1 MVSILSKDDYLNN
14 FIIESY
20 SNFDAKKYKWSDFN
34 VIRIESSE
42 TLVYNTFSKSLV
54 LLSWDIRHRQIE
66 DLRSDEVQILYS
78 CNIIVNI
85 DLDEQVK
92 YWEIHHLLRQI
103 EYSTHAINRYNI
115 LTTTGCNARCFY
127 CFEDGVDIKTMS
139 SRTAEQVATYI
150 YNNSLNTEMVELR
163 WFGGEPLV
171 NYKAIDIICSNLQK
185 MGQPFYST
193 ISSNGTL
200 IGLPH
205 IYNSLKKWNFKKVRL
220 SFDGLKEEHNRRK
233 NYPSIPD
240 AYTVT
245 LENVDKL
252 IAIGVE
258 TSIRLTFDENNL
270 NDIFKVAEMLIKRY
284 KDNKLVKV
292 YSRCIFEKLTT
303 IAANNNL
310 AQVKKLVEFKEFID
324 SLLFK
329 NGLYDETKWQPIG
342 YQPSFCAANNPNA
355 VVIDPMGRL
364 TSCETIT
371 PNTQFWGD
379 ITNGVTDDN
388 EKNRWIEITPIKEKC
403 KTCHFLPSCTTFSL
417 CPNDY
422 YDCIERANNSYQNYL
437 LSEFL
442 KLSPR
447 KND

>member
-20 SNFDAKKYKWSDFN
+20 SNSDAKKYKWSDFN

-171 NYKAIDIICSNLQK
+171 NYKAIDIICSNLQI

>member
-20 SNFDAKKYKWSDFN
+20 SNSDAKKYKWSDFN

-54 LLSWDIRHRQIE
+54 LLSWDIKHRQIE

>member
-20 SNFDAKKYKWSDFN
+20 SNSDAKKYKWSDFN

>member
-20 SNFDAKKYKWSDFN
+20 SNSDAKKYKWSDFN
-34 VIRIESSE
+34 VIRIEGSE

>member
-20 SNFDAKKYKWSDFN
+20 SNSDAKKYKWSDFN

-171 NYKAIDIICSNLQK
+171 NYKAIDIICSKIKK

-342 YQPSFCAANNPNA
+342 Y
-355 VVIDPMGRL
+355 
-364 TSCETIT
+364 
-371 PNTQFWGD
+371 
-379 ITNGVTDDN
+379 
-388 EKNRWIEITPIKEKC
+388 
-403 KTCHFLPSCTTFSL
+403 
-417 CPNDY
+417 
-422 YDCIERANNSYQNYL
+422 
-437 LSEFL
+437 
-442 KLSPR
+442 
-447 KND
+447 

>member
-1 MVSILSKDDYLNN
+1 MIELT

-20 SNFDAKKYKWSDFN
+20 SNSDAKKYKWSDFN

>member
-20 SNFDAKKYKWSDFN
+20 SNSDAKKYKWSDFN

-115 LTTTGCNARCFY
+115 LTITGCNARCFY

>member
-1 MVSILSKDDYLNN
+1 MISILSKDDFLNS
-14 FIIESY
+14 FIIEQY
-20 SNFDAKKYKWSDFN
+20 SNLDSANYKWSDFN
-34 VIRIESSE
+34 VIRIEGLE
-42 TLVYNTFSKSLV
+42 TLIFNTFSKSLV
-54 LLSWDIRHRQIE
+54 HLSWDVSHRQIE
-66 DLRSDEVQILYS
+66 DLTSDEIQILHS

-85 DLDEQVK
+85 DIDEQAI
-92 YWEIHHLLRQI
+92 YWELHHLLRQI
-103 EYSTHAINRYNI
+103 EYSTDAINRYNI

-127 CFEDGVDIKTMS
+127 CFEDGVETKTMS
-139 SRTAEQVATYI
+139 PRTAEQVATYI
-150 YNNSLNTEMVELR
+150 YNNSSNDEMIELR

-171 NYKAIDIICSNLQK
+171 NYKVIDVICSNLQK
-185 MGQPFYST
+185 KGQLFYST
-193 ISSNGTL
+193 ISTNGTL

-233 NYPSIPD
+233 SYPSIRD

-252 IAIGVE
+252 IAIGIE

-270 NDIFKVAEMLIKRY
+270 NDICKVAEMLIKKY

-303 IAANNNL
+303 NAANNNL
-310 AQVKKLVEFKEFID
+310 AQVRKLVEFKEFID
-324 SLLFK
+324 SLLFR

-355 VVIDPMGRL
+355 VVIDPLGRL

-379 ITNGVTDDN
+379 ITNGVTDNN
-388 EKNRWIEITPIKEKC
+388 EKNRWLEIMPTKEKC
-403 KTCHFLPSCTTFSL
+403 KKCHFLPSCTTFSL

-422 YDCIERANNSYQNYL
+422 YDCIERANNCYQNYL

>member
-20 SNFDAKKYKWSDFN
+20 SNSDAKKYKWSDFN

-205 IYNSLKKWNFKKVRL
+205 IYN
-220 SFDGLKEEHNRRK
+220 
-233 NYPSIPD
+233 
-240 AYTVT
+240 
-245 LENVDKL
+245 
-252 IAIGVE
+252 
-258 TSIRLTFDENNL
+258 
-270 NDIFKVAEMLIKRY
+270 
-284 KDNKLVKV
+284 
-292 YSRCIFEKLTT
+292 C
-303 IAANNNL
+303 
-310 AQVKKLVEFKEFID
+310 
-324 SLLFK
+324 
-329 NGLYDETKWQPIG
+329 
-342 YQPSFCAANNPNA
+342 
-355 VVIDPMGRL
+355 
-364 TSCETIT
+364 
-371 PNTQFWGD
+371 
-379 ITNGVTDDN
+379 
-388 EKNRWIEITPIKEKC
+388 
-403 KTCHFLPSCTTFSL
+403 
-417 CPNDY
+417 
-422 YDCIERANNSYQNYL
+422 
-437 LSEFL
+437 
-442 KLSPR
+442 
-447 KND
+447 

>member
-1 MVSILSKDDYLNN
+1 MISILSKNDYLNSL
-14 FIIESY
+14 IIEQY
-20 SNFDAKKYKWSDFN
+20 SNSDNINYKWSDFN
-34 VIRIESSE
+34 VIRIEGLE
-42 TLVYNTFSKSLV
+42 TIIYNTFSKSLV
-54 LLSWDIRHRQIE
+54 HLSWDISHRQIE
-66 DLRSDEVQILYS
+66 DLTSDEIQILHS
-78 CNIIVNI
+78 CNVIVNI
-85 DLDEQVK
+85 DIDEQVK
-92 YWEIHHLLRQI
+92 YWELHHLLRQI
-103 EYSTHAINRYNI
+103 EYSTDAINRYNI

-127 CFEDGVDIKTMS
+127 CFEDGVEIKTMS
-139 SRTAEQVATYI
+139 PRTAEQVAIYI
-150 YNNSLNTEMVELR
+150 YNNSSNDEMIELR

-185 MGQPFYST
+185 MGQLFYST
-193 ISSNGTL
+193 ISTNGTL

-205 IYNSLKKWNFKKVRL
+205 IYNSLKKWNFKRVRL

-233 NYPSIPD
+233 NYPSIHD

-252 IAIGVE
+252 IAIGIE

-270 NDIFKVAEMLIKRY
+270 NDICKVAEMLIKKY

-342 YQPSFCAANNPNA
+342 YQQCFCAANNPNA

-379 ITNGVTDDN
+379 ITNGVTDNN
-388 EKNRWIEITPIKEKC
+388 EKNRWLEIMPIKEKC
-403 KTCHFLPSCTTFSL
+403 KKCHFLPSCTTFSL

-422 YDCIERANNSYQNYL
+422 YDCIERAYNCYQNYL